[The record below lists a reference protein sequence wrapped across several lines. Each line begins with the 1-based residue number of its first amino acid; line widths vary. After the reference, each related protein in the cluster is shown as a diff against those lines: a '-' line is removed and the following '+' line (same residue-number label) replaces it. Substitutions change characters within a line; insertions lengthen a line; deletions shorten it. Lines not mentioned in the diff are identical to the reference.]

1 MGTSLKK
8 VVKKAKDYKY
18 VLLVMR
24 QEVNAQR
31 YRSII
36 RKRRL

>member
-8 VVKKAKDYKY
+8 VAKKAKDYKY

-24 QEVNAQR
+24 HAKTVW
-31 YRSII
+31 
-36 RKRRL
+36 